1 MKFSERNDILS
12 TIVKRYQTEHD
23 KYTNNAR
30 ILTDEEWEDYIHT
43 MDSIADEYKDS
54 NMSDFSGKVCMAYL
68 EDTEIVQKKLKEV
81 KRDG

>member
-1 MKFSERNDILS
+1 MKFSERNEILS
-12 TIVKRYQTEHD
+12 TIIKRYQAEHD

-43 MDSIADEYKDS
+43 LNSIADEYKDS
-54 NMSDFSGKVCMAYL
+54 NMGDFSDKVYMAYL

-81 KRDG
+81 KKDG